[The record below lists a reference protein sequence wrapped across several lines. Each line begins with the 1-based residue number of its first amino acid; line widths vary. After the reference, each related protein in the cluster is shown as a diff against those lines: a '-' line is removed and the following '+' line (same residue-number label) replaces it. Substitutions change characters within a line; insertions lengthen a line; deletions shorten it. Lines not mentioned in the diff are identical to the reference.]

1 MASTIADRP
10 GMAQEEQSP
19 PDFRKQFFWVV
30 VAVGLPVFLVWV
42 YWLTANRVMV
52 SVDGHRE
59 VVYTHRATV
68 DALLLDLGV
77 TPHADDRII
86 PPLDSELTRSLVVT
100 VERARPIRLI
110 ADGKDRVLFSWG
122 DTPKHVLED
131 AGIVVDTYDEIL
143 VDGQPWGGAD
153 RVPVPLEEKL
163 PTTYDRGFA
172 WNRVH
177 IEPLQ
182 IRIRRSVPIVVYE
195 GAAQYTIYTTAQT
208 VGEALRRSNVTLYL
222 GDRVLPSLGN
232 AVTANLSVY
241 IQRSVPVFMQFD
253 GRAVK
258 TRTQGD
264 TVADALSDLGIVLT
278 GLDRV
283 EPSLETRL
291 YNNLKIV
298 VTRVNEDV
306 VVEEEIAPYETV
318 YVADPALPL
327 DNQRVLSNGAEG
339 ITRSRYRIRYE
350 NGEPIS
356 RVLED
361 TWLAQEPADR
371 RIAYGQKIEA
381 LTERMSDGSVITYWR
396 KIRMLATSYSPASAG
411 GNRTRTG
418 DVVRA
423 GVVAVDPRLIPLRSQ
438 VYVPGY
444 GIGDA
449 LDTGGGIL
457 SRRIDL
463 AYSNESFVS
472 VRRWVDVY
480 LLWPPPPNNSIT
492 WVVPNYPPLP
502 QQP

>member
-1 MASTIADRP
+1 MV
-10 GMAQEEQSP
+10 QKEQSP
-19 PDFRKQFFWVV
+19 PGLRQQSLWAA
-30 VAVGLPVFLVWV
+30 VAAGLSVFLVWL
-42 YWLTANRVMV
+42 YWLTANWVV
-52 SVDGHRE
+52 VTVDGHRE
-59 VVYTHRATV
+59 VVHTHRTTV

-77 TPHADDRII
+77 TPHPDDRIT
-86 PPLDSELTRSLVVT
+86 PSLESELTRSLAVT

-110 ADGKDRVLFSWG
+110 ADGKDRILFSWG
-122 DTPKHVLED
+122 DTPQQVLED
-131 AGIVVDTYDEIL
+131 AGILVDTYDEIL
-143 VDGQPWGGAD
+143 VDGKSWGRVD
-153 RVPVPLEEKL
+153 RLPTAVEEKL
-163 PTTYDRGFA
+163 PATYDRGFG

-182 IRIRRSVPIVVYE
+182 MRIRRSVPLVVYE
-195 GAAQYTIYTTAQT
+195 GAARYTIYTTAQT

-241 IQRSVPVFMQFD
+241 IQRSVPVLMQFD

-283 EPSLETRL
+283 EPSLEARL

-298 VTRVNEDV
+298 VTRVSEDV

-327 DNQRVLSNGAEG
+327 DSQQLLSNGAEG
-339 ITRSRYRIRYE
+339 ITRSRYRVRYE

-381 LTERMSDGSVITYWR
+381 LTERMSDGSLITYWR

-463 AYSNESFVS
+463 AYSDESFVS

-480 LLWPPPPNNSIT
+480 LLWPPPSDSSIT

-502 QQP
+502 Q

>member
-1 MASTIADRP
+1 
-10 GMAQEEQSP
+10 MAQEEQSP

-153 RVPVPLEEKL
+153 RLPVPLEEKL

-381 LTERMSDGSVITYWR
+381 LTERMSDGSVISCVQ
-396 KIRMLATSYSPASAG
+396 A
-411 GNRTRTG
+411 
-418 DVVRA
+418 
-423 GVVAVDPRLIPLRSQ
+423 
-438 VYVPGY
+438 
-444 GIGDA
+444 
-449 LDTGGGIL
+449 
-457 SRRIDL
+457 
-463 AYSNESFVS
+463 
-472 VRRWVDVY
+472 
-480 LLWPPPPNNSIT
+480 
-492 WVVPNYPPLP
+492 
-502 QQP
+502 

>member
-10 GMAQEEQSP
+10 GMVQKEQSP

-77 TPHADDRII
+77 TPHADDRIT

-100 VERARPIRLI
+100 VERARPFRLI

-131 AGIVVDTYDEIL
+131 AGIVVDPYDEIL
-143 VDGQPWGGAD
+143 VDGQPWGGTD
-153 RVPVPLEEKL
+153 RLPVPLEKQL

-172 WNRVH
+172 WNRVR

-350 NGEPIS
+350 NGEPIR

-381 LTERMSDGSVITYWR
+381 LTERMSDGSVVTYWR

-457 SRRIDL
+457 SRRNDL
-463 AYSNESFVS
+463 AYSDESFVS

-480 LLWPPPPNNSIT
+480 LLWPPPPDNSIT

>member
-10 GMAQEEQSP
+10 GMVQKEQSP

-77 TPHADDRII
+77 TPHADDRIT

-100 VERARPIRLI
+100 VERARPFRLI

-143 VDGQPWGGAD
+143 VDGQPWGGTD
-153 RVPVPLEEKL
+153 RLPVPLEKQL

-172 WNRVH
+172 WNRVR

-350 NGEPIS
+350 NGEPIR

-381 LTERMSDGSVITYWR
+381 LTERMSDGSVVTYWR

-463 AYSNESFVS
+463 AYSDESFVS

-480 LLWPPPPNNSIT
+480 LLWPPPPDNSIT